1 MHPQSISSE
10 SSSRARARAYMHAHN
25 KSGSTARL
33 QGYIGNLAAWSC
45 FPIKV
50 SCGGSVSKKQESGW
64 AVCLQGYMGNL
75 AVRPSSPLACR
86 ESWPGCKVILETLQ
100 PGHDS
105 LSKSA
110 AAALSRKSRN
120 RAGRS
125 ACKVI
130 WETLQ
135 SDRPAH
141 RRCKFAGLP
150 LQRPTPGARSVTITT
165 DHCALIRP
173 SIVTTSIEPIP

>member
-1 MHPQSISSE
+1 MRRPCNHRIHTEYGGRIILKIGGTVVPPSNFQTKITE
-10 SSSRARARAYMHAHN
+10 ICTHKAFPANHLHGHGHAHTCTRTT
-25 KSGSTARL
+25 SREAR
-33 QGYIGNLAAWSC
+33 
-45 FPIKV
+45 
-50 SCGGSVSKKQESGW
+50 
-64 AVCLQGYMGNL
+64 
-75 AVRPSSPLACR
+75 
-86 ESWPGCKVILETLQ
+86 PGCKVILETLQ
-100 PGHDS
+100 PGRAS

-110 AAALSRKSRN
+110 VAALSRKNRN